1 MEEERA
7 LANALQGRAEEK
19 QQLRTATPGS
29 AVRCQ
34 ASQTHTEHQKV
45 HQRSQHLP
53 GGDEIQGVL
62 FSSFYTSIILV
73 LHGNHLLLLQLI
85 KSTTNNPLP
94 VPVSIEN

>member
-7 LANALQGRAEEK
+7 LENALQGRAEEK
-19 QQLRTATPGS
+19 QQLCRATPGS

-34 ASQTHTEHQKV
+34 ASQTHTEHQKA

-53 GGDEIQGVL
+53 GGGEIQGDL
-62 FSSFYTSIILV
+62 FSPFYTSIIPV

-85 KSTTNNPLP
+85 KGTTNNPLHI
-94 VPVSIEN
+94 PVSIEN